1 MTTDTPRER
10 PPGSSGAPVLRVG
23 GPDEDLQ
30 RWLDDELTAFND
42 RAAAV
47 PPPEDFSVA
56 LTGPGGER
64 IGGLTG
70 WVWGGLCA
78 VEMLWVRE
86 DRRHEGWGS
95 RLMRAAEAEAVR
107 RGCTDLTVST
117 YTFQAPDFYPAL
129 GFRERGRV
137 DGVPG
142 GHQDVYFHKTIGASG
157 AIGTGGAGE
166 TGEAGGG

>member
-1 MTTDTPRER
+1 MTPETPHDQPLT
-10 PPGSSGAPVLRVG
+10 PPGDPVLRVG
-23 GPDEDLQ
+23 GPDDDLQ
-30 RWLDDELTAFND
+30 QWLDDELTAFND

-56 LTGPGGER
+56 LTGPDGER
-64 IGGLTG
+64 VGGLTG
-70 WVWGGLCA
+70 WFWGGLCA

-86 DRRHEGWGS
+86 DHRGQGLGT

-117 YTFQAPDFYPAL
+117 YTFQAPHFYPAL
-129 GFRERGRV
+129 GFQERGRT

-142 GHQDVYFHKTIGASG
+142 GHQDVYFHKTIAPTTDPT
-157 AIGTGGAGE
+157 ADD
-166 TGEAGGG
+166 